1 MLGTDVGRDGIELVV
16 GCMDVEA
23 EVGPVV
29 TIGDR
34 VGRFVDGIDVVGV
47 LVVCMGFD
55 GASDDRFVGFVV
67 GCGERFVGFADETI
81 VGGCVGRA
89 VVAIDVE
96 TIVGIVV
103 AGTGVDGDCET
114 PGLCVGGG

>member
-34 VGRFVDGIDVVGV
+34 VGCFVDGIDVVGL
-47 LVVCMGFD
+47 LVVCIGFD

-67 GCGERFVGFADETI
+67 GCGERGEGPA
-81 VGGCVGRA
+81 
-89 VVAIDVE
+89 VE
-96 TIVGIVV
+96 TKAEG
-103 AGTGVDGDCET
+103 
-114 PGLCVGGG
+114 